1 MATEPL
7 ERKLAAILYADV
19 AGYARLTGEDED
31 ATHRTLSAYLDL
43 ISGTVEDHRGRVMHY
58 AGDAVLAKFNAVV
71 DALSCAVAIQT
82 DLRTRNQD
90 LPDERRVQFRIG
102 VNLGDVIED
111 RGDIYGDG
119 VNVAARLESLAE
131 PGGICISESVR
142 TAIGKKLALDYESM
156 GEQRVKNIE
165 EPVRAYR
172 VCVEAQAASSSSTPS
187 PGVSAKPSLA
197 VLPFTNMSGDP
208 EQEYFSDGITEDLI
222 TALSHVRSF
231 QVTSRH
237 SVFLYKNRDI
247 DVKTMGQE
255 LGARYIIEGSVRRAA
270 DRMRVSASLSDTTS
284 GRTVWAQHFDGS
296 PQDIFDFQD
305 QMTQAIVGAVGPQL
319 SRAEADRTLQKHPES
334 LDAYEHVLRALA
346 LNDKRTEADSKI
358 ALDHCYKAID
368 LDPTYARAYA
378 FASWCYRR
386 RVQLRGMVLSDEECA
401 ECMRLMEEAL
411 RLDRQDP
418 VVLWQ
423 TALSVAYVQGDLE
436 RALDLM
442 NRSIDMDPHST
453 RAYKARGSIFFL
465 RGMPE
470 EAIADSEHAQ
480 KLDAK
485 DLSMWVAYSI
495 LAIAYFQLDRYDDCI
510 TWARRALAEN
520 SAHMG
525 VQLVLAASL
534 SLTGEVDE
542 AHAFI
547 RGWKT
552 EDPELSVTQ
561 LEKRFRID
569 RYPNLKSFRNA
580 LQKTGLKK

>member
-1 MATEPL
+1 MAD
-7 ERKLAAILYADV
+7 IVNADSSV
-19 AGYARLTGEDED
+19 QPDKPSGTD
-31 ATHRTLSAYLDL
+31 AFQ
-43 ISGTVEDHRGRVMHY
+43 ISGWTVQPTANRMRLGSDTVKLEPKVMQVLVYLAHRHGQTVTRDEL
-58 AGDAVLAKFNAVV
+58 AGTVWAGTVVGDDAVTNA
-71 DALSCAVAIQT
+71 IIK
-82 DLRTRNQD
+82 LRKA
-90 LPDERRVQFRIG
+90 F
-102 VNLGDVIED
+102 GDDSRSSKVIETIPKRGYRLVAKVQRLQAEED
-111 RGDIYGDG
+111 RADPETPPMGATAD
-119 VNVAARLESLAE
+119 SAE
-131 PGGICISESVR
+131 PR
-142 TAIGKKLALDYESM
+142 TELPTI
-156 GEQRVKNIE
+156 
-165 EPVRAYR
+165 
-172 VCVEAQAASSSSTPS
+172 
-187 PGVSAKPSLA
+187 A
-197 VLPFTNMSGDP
+197 VLPFRNLSGDP

-255 LGARYIIEGSVRRAA
+255 LGARYVIEGSVRRSA
-270 DRMRVSASLSDTTS
+270 DRMRVSASLSDATS
-284 GRTVWAQHFDGS
+284 GRTVWAQHLDGS

-319 SRAEADRTLQKHPES
+319 SRAEADRTLQKRPES

-346 LNDKRTEADSKI
+346 LNDRRTEADSKI

-378 FASWCYRR
+378 SASWYYRR

-423 TALSVAYVQGDLE
+423 AALSVAYVQGDLE
-436 RALDLM
+436 RALDLT
-442 NRSIDMDPHST
+442 NHSIDIDPHST

-534 SLTGEVDE
+534 SLTGEVHE
-542 AHAFI
+542 AQAFI

-552 EDPELSVTQ
+552 EHPELSVTR
-561 LEKRFRID
+561 LEKQFRID
-569 RYPNLKSFRNA
+569 RYPNPESFRNA
-580 LQKTGLKK
+580 LQKAGLKK